1 MVTTMMPKEDD
12 AEPLQLP
19 VIDHDFLVALP
30 KRTEGS
36 SPQPSPSCELNG
48 SSRSTIDHQNR
59 NRKTPDDRTNKK
71 NGSLSRLSQ
80 SNSSKSLSS
89 VSIGTRKSIS
99 SSGSEIRS
107 QNEYLEKCVSDIFE
121 RHRQPSALSMQ
132 RSDSGSSRATTEDG
146 RGSSELENEVENVS
160 AKIDESLRWDNPCS
174 NPEEEKE
181 RIRMYKVNR
190 RKRYL
195 MDVVKHRR
203 DKEGVLK
210 FAVELA
216 SLDPGS

>member
-1 MVTTMMPKEDD
+1 MDEKPPPSRRSSGHSDKSKKSGKKKKKNSKHNKDRKRSPEETNSDS
-12 AEPLQLP
+12 
-19 VIDHDFLVALP
+19 ALE
-30 KRTEGS
+30 T
-36 SPQPSPSCELNG
+36 
-48 SSRSTIDHQNR
+48 NR

-71 NGSLSRLSQ
+71 NGSLSRLSK

-146 RGSSELENEVENVS
+146 RGSSELESEVDNVS